1 MIRDVAMSGEESG
14 CLAVIGVILFTVF
27 VVIPTLV
34 KLTPYKVDR
43 NEALCAENII
53 AQYEKSVAMAER
65 NAIATVEEEA
75 SVRRKEEK
83 IRTFALKESPAI
95 WQTIQKLRAEKES
108 LETGIARVEAVLQH
122 FGRDAQQPFGR
133 DAGCDPDVIRLK
145 QDLSETEKL
154 LDRLWAKLEDAYL
167 KYVAYQEM
175 PGQNDLK
182 ELCDRAL
189 SDGAQ
194 EASAI
199 ENRFIR
205 MREQK

>member
-1 MIRDVAMSGEESG
+1 MSDEEFGYG
-14 CLAVIGVILFTVF
+14 CVAVIVGLLILFVA
-27 VVIPTLV
+27 IPCGVEML
-34 KLTPYKVDR
+34 LPYKAD
-43 NEALCAENII
+43 CAKAAKAKRII
-53 AQYEKSVAMAER
+53 AEYEESVAMAESD
-65 NAIATVEEEA
+65 AIATAEEA
-75 SVRRKEEK
+75 AQNKKKEDK
-83 IRTFALKESPAI
+83 IRTFALKESPTI
-95 WQTIQKLRAEKES
+95 WQAVQKLRAEKGS

-133 DAGCDPDVIRLK
+133 DAGCDPEVISLK

-167 KYVAYQEM
+167 KHVAYQEM

-182 ELCDRAL
+182 VLCDRAL

>member
-1 MIRDVAMSGEESG
+1 MSGEEFGYG
-14 CLAVIGVILFTVF
+14 CVAVIVGLLILFVA
-27 VVIPTLV
+27 IPCGVEML
-34 KLTPYKVDR
+34 LPYKVDR
-43 NEALCAENII
+43 NEVLCAENII
-53 AQYEKSVAMAER
+53 AQYEKSVAKAESD
-65 NAIATVEEEA
+65 AIATAEEA
-75 SVRRKEEK
+75 AQNKKKEDK
-83 IRTFALKESPAI
+83 IRTFALKESPTI
-95 WQTIQKLRAEKES
+95 WQAVQKLRAEKGS

-133 DAGCDPDVIRLK
+133 DAGCDPDVVRLK

-182 ELCDRAL
+182 ALCDRAL